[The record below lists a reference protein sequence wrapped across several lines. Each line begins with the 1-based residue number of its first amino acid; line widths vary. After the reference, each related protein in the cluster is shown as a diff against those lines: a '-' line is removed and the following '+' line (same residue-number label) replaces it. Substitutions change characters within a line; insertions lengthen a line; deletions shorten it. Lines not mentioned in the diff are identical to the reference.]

1 MAEDS
6 NQLKMTSILMQLEF
20 KYIMPKILQT
30 VIFEAHGPIW
40 PNLFWTQNQAVILIY
55 LLILIA
61 FLIELRETLWWQY
74 CLK

>member
-1 MAEDS
+1 
-6 NQLKMTSILMQLEF
+6 
-20 KYIMPKILQT
+20 MPKILQT

-40 PNLFWTQNQAVILIY
+40 PYLFWTQHQAVILIY

-61 FLIELRETLWWQY
+61 FLIELRDTFWWQY